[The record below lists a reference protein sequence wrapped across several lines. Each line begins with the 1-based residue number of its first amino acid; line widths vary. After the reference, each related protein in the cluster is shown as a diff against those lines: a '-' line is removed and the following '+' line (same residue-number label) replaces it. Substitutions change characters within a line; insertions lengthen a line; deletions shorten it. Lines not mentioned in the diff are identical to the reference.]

1 MANLISFENL
11 SKAFSEK
18 LLLDNVS
25 GGIEAGE
32 KIGVVGINGTGKSTF
47 LRLLTGLIEPDS
59 GSITKGK
66 LVRPMY
72 LPQLPEVTKD
82 EDILSYVRNWLGDPK
97 PDWEYR
103 AKTLLT
109 KLGILDFQ
117 QSMLTLSGGERKRV
131 ALAAALTEGHA
142 FMVLDEPTNHLDHAT
157 TSWLEELLR
166 KSSSALLMVTHDR
179 YFLDRVATKIFEL
192 DNGKLYIY
200 EGNYSAYLEAKALRV
215 QTEAV
220 QEERRQ
226 NLLRRELAWIRR
238 GALARSTKQQ
248 ARIDRFNELEQ
259 TGLNTSNEAIEIQ
272 AASSRLGKKII
283 ILKNVSKGFAE
294 KKLFQDFT
302 YEFTAGERIGI
313 VGVNGAGKTTLLKL
327 ITGELSPDTGE
338 VELGSTV
345 KLGVF
350 SQQSEDL
357 NPNLR
362 IIDHVREVAEYINLP
377 NGEQL
382 TAMKLCELFLFDKN
396 MSYSYVGKLSGGEK
410 RRLQLLKV
418 LMAAPNVLLLDEPT
432 NDLDTLTLTILE
444 DYLLSFPGLVLAV
457 SHDRYFLD
465 KIATSI
471 IAIEEQ
477 ETYIRTGN
485 FSDYLSFAES
495 KEKKEQKK
503 TAAEKPQHTFRKTQ
517 KKGLS
522 FSEQREFD
530 QMEEKIIA
538 LEAELKLLEEELVAS
553 SSDYLRLQELSAL
566 QEKVT
571 EELEQ
576 KMKRWAELEG
586 RIVG

>member
-1 MANLISFENL
+1 MANLIAFENL

-18 LLLDNVS
+18 LLLDGVS
-25 GGIEAGE
+25 GGIETGE

-47 LRLLTGLIEPDS
+47 LRLMTGLLEPDS
-59 GSITKGK
+59 GSITKSK

-82 EDILSYVRNWLGDPK
+82 ENILSYIENWLLAPK
-97 PDWEYR
+97 PDWEYQ

-109 KLGILDFQ
+109 KLGILDFER
-117 QSMLTLSGGERKRV
+117 SMLTLSGGERKRV
-131 ALAAALTEGHA
+131 AIAAALTEGHA

-157 TSWLEELLR
+157 TTWLEELLR
-166 KSSSALLMVTHDR
+166 KSSAALLMVTHDR

-192 DNGKLYIY
+192 DGGKLYSY
-200 EGNYSAYLEAKALRV
+200 EGNYSAYLEAKTLRL

-226 NLLRRELAWIRR
+226 NLFRRELAWIRR

-248 ARIDRFNELEQ
+248 ARIDRFAVLEQ
-259 TGLNTSNEAIEIQ
+259 ASKHNSNEAIEIQ
-272 AASSRLGKKII
+272 AASSRLGKKTIT
-283 ILKNVSKGFAE
+283 LQHLSKGFD
-294 KKLFQDFT
+294 KKSLFENFS

-313 VGVNGAGKTTLLKL
+313 VGMNGAGKTTLLKL
-327 ITGELSPDTGE
+327 ITGELQPDAGII
-338 VELGSTV
+338 ELGSTV
-345 KLGVF
+345 KIGFF

-357 NPNLR
+357 RPDLR
-362 IIDHVREVAEYINLP
+362 IIDHVREVAEYIELP

-382 TAMKLCELFLFDKN
+382 TAIRLCELFLFDRG
-396 MSYSYVGKLSGGEK
+396 MSYNYVSKLSGGEK

-471 IAIEEQ
+471 IAIEED
-477 ETYIRTGN
+477 ETFVRTGN
-485 FSDYLSFAES
+485 YSDYLSFAES
-495 KEKKEQKK
+495 KA
-503 TAAEKPQHTFRKTQ
+503 TAKQSAKLVEKPNQTHRRAT

-522 FSEQREFD
+522 YSEQREFD
-530 QMEEKIIA
+530 QMEAEILA
-538 LEAELKLLEEELVAS
+538 LEAQLEQLEQELLAS
-553 SSDYLRLQELSAL
+553 SADYLRLQELTLL
-566 QEKVT
+566 QESAVQA
-571 EELEQ
+571 LDQ
-576 KMKRWAELEG
+576 KMERWAELEG
-586 RIVG
+586 KA